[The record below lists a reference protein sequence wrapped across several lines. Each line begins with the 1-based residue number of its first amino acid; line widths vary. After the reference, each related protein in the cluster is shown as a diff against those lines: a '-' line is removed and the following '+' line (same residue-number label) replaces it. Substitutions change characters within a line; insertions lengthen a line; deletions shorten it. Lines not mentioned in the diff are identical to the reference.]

1 MIFALFGILIT
12 SIGVAPAFGE
22 NGIIIVNTDKSSY
35 SDGDIILI
43 SGEIK
48 NMIPGDQ
55 LSIII
60 QSPNGNLVALDQLTV
75 GTDNQFSTE
84 IKVGGKLMKT
94 EGTYTIKIQYR
105 DHSAT
110 TSFEFGGVTSSP
122 SNELEEVNDPII
134 NDPIINDPIIN
145 DPIIVNSIVTA
156 TTITVQ
162 DSTDLVSYEIIN
174 AKLINVIPD
183 MDAVSLLIYIEST
196 DDGSITLTIPRSV
209 LDATI
214 NNGDDEFFVLVD
226 GEEVD
231 FEEITTSTD
240 RTLTIEFL
248 AGSEQIE
255 IIGTF
260 VIPEFGTIAAMIL
273 AVAIISIIAISAK
286 SRLSIQSRY

>member
-1 MIFALFGILIT
+1 M
-12 SIGVAPAFGE
+12 
-22 NGIIIVNTDKSSY
+22 
-35 SDGDIILI
+35 
-43 SGEIK
+43 
-48 NMIPGDQ
+48 
-55 LSIII
+55 
-60 QSPNGNLVALDQLTV
+60 
-75 GTDNQFSTE
+75 
-84 IKVGGKLMKT
+84 
-94 EGTYTIKIQYR
+94 
-105 DHSAT
+105 
-110 TSFEFGGVTSSP
+110 
-122 SNELEEVNDPII
+122 I
-134 NDPIINDPIIN
+134 NDPMIN
-145 DPIIVNSIVTA
+145 DPIIVNSVVTA

-162 DSTDLVSYEIIN
+162 DSTDFVSYEITN

-273 AVAIISIIAISAK
+273 AVAIISIIAISARSK
-286 SRLSIQSRY
+286 LSLPLRY